1 MVGLGALKY
10 FILKVDPRKNMTFN
24 PKESIDFNGNTGP
37 FIQYTH
43 ARIKSVLR
51 KAAEQEINFDAGLN
65 TSLVISEKESYL
77 IQLLSAFPAVVKEA
91 GTEFS
96 PALIANYEYEL
107 VKEFNQFYHDFSIL
121 KEENEALKQFRL
133 VLSASVAKVIK
144 SGMQLLGIEVPER
157 M

>member
-1 MVGLGALKY
+1 LA
-10 FILKVDPRKNMTFN
+10 IR
-24 PKESIDFNGNTGP
+24 
-37 FIQYTH
+37 
-43 ARIKSVLR
+43 
-51 KAAEQEINFDAGLN
+51 AGLN

>member
-1 MVGLGALKY
+1 
-10 FILKVDPRKNMTFN
+10 MTFN

-51 KAAEQEINFDAGLN
+51 KAAEQGINFDAGLN

-91 GTEFS
+91 GIEFS

-133 VLSASVAKVIK
+133 VLSASVARVIK
-144 SGMQLLGIEVPER
+144 TGMQLLGIEVPER